1 MQPTVTYGLALRNQ
15 QKPHLYFHRPI
26 HLLLGEAFRVGFVL
40 DGLEEPA
47 FPSDHPNNYL
57 LSWGGNFSEIPP
69 VLVVRLKLLTA

>member
-15 QKPHLYFHRPI
+15 PKPRIYFYRPI
-26 HLLLGEAFRVGFVL
+26 NLLLGEAFRVGFVL

-47 FPSDHPNNYL
+47 FPADYPNNYL

-69 VLVVRLKLLTA
+69 VLVVRLKLLAA